1 MSHPFFTKK
10 KINMS
15 EKKTLP
21 KKTID
26 KGSFNLTDFKK
37 KNGMDT
43 TVKMKELTWIPLSDS
58 FFEALKIP
66 GLPRGY
72 FTSFRGYSNTG
83 KSTAIYEAV
92 AGAQKIGDLPIIID
106 TETNWDWEHAKN
118 IGVKFE
124 EVVDEETGE
133 IIDYVGDFLFFQS
146 DDLVE
151 RYASLDYSNG
161 KMGTK
166 PLRDEPVIE
175 DVARLM
181 TDLLDAQQDG
191 QLPRNLCFLWDSV
204 GSINGFKSATSKS
217 SNNQWN
223 AGSMEA
229 AFKSLV
235 NHRIPASRREGK
247 KYTNTFAVV
256 QKIWLDNENKVIKH
270 KGGEAFFYS
279 PRIIIHYGGILS
291 HSTVKLKATAGGE
304 TYQFGI
310 ETKVRC
316 EKNQVNGV
324 EEHGVLASTP
334 HGYWNPDKI
343 EQYKKEHKDYILS
356 KLNTPLSEFVIE
368 KEEVTG
374 MYDDDMHE

>member
-1 MSHPFFTKK
+1 MAKK
-10 KINMS
+10 P
-15 EKKTLP
+15 EKKGIE
-21 KKTID
+21 KKP
-26 KGSFNLTDFKK
+26 FNLNDFKK
-37 KNGMDT
+37 NNQMDT
-43 TVKMKELTWIPLSDS
+43 AVKMKELTWIPLSDA

-66 GLPRGY
+66 GIPRGY

-118 IGVKFE
+118 IGVQFE

-146 DDLVE
+146 EDLVE
-151 RYASLDYSNG
+151 RYSCLDYSNG

-166 PLRDEPVIE
+166 ALRDEPVIE
-175 DVARLM
+175 DIARLM
-181 TDLLDAQQDG
+181 TELLDAQQADE
-191 QLPRNLCFLWDSV
+191 LPRDLVFLWDSV
-204 GSINGFKSATSKS
+204 GSINGFKSVMSKS

-247 KYTNTFAVV
+247 KYTNTCAVV

-291 HSTVKLKATAGGE
+291 HSTTKLNATAGGE

-343 EQYKKEHKDYILS
+343 EAYKKEHKDYILS
-356 KLNTPLSEFVIE
+356 KLNTPLSEFIIE
-368 KEEVTG
+368 KEENTG
-374 MYDDDMHE
+374 FNEDDMHE